1 VAAHS
6 SSSENEAEHVRWLD
20 NADKVVFS
28 KCLDKVEWQNPRI
41 VRENIPEEIAAMRC
55 WISRYSEEARY
66 ERRRSAER
74 A

>member
-1 VAAHS
+1 MAAHS

-28 KCLDKVEWQNPRI
+28 KCLDKVEWQNPRT

-55 WISRYSEEARY
+55 
-66 ERRRSAER
+66 
-74 A
+74 